1 MREFKVNGM
10 TRGHCEA
17 AVQRARQ
24 SLPGVREVNAVDR
37 VRGIAVIE
45 GVAGDVSVTA
55 AIKAKG
61 YEASAI

>member
-17 AVQRARQ
+17 AVQRALQ
-24 SLPGVREVNAVDR
+24 SLPGVRAVNAVDR

-45 GVAGDVSVTA
+45 GVADDVSVTA
-55 AIKAKG
+55 AIKAEG